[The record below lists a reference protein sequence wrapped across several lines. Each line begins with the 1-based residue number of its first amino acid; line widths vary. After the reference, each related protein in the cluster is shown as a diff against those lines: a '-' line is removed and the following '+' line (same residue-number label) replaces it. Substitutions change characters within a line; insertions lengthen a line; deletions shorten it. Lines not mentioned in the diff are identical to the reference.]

1 MTTSTHEGSSA
12 AAAGAL
18 PGCNTL
24 APQARRGT
32 TWDMS
37 DAERELRQIVDKLS
51 PEALARLKLYGQAL
65 LRVAE
70 GSAETMAGHER
81 LRGEGG
87 E

>member
-18 PGCNTL
+18 PDGSTL
-24 APQARRGT
+24 AHQARRGT

-51 PEALARLKLYGQAL
+51 PEA
-65 LRVAE
+65 
-70 GSAETMAGHER
+70 
-81 LRGEGG
+81 
-87 E
+87 